1 MTCYRIRWC
10 TTLPSEHKLKRT
22 TRSSATDDS
31 SVAIIGHVLNERGI
45 GTTYD
50 RKGSWNRLK
59 VLSYSTKPP
68 PVKRSSS
75 GYSYGRKHIWCI
87 WVLGVSVIVKIS
99 CISESVIVVWN
110 STCSAPC
117 LLTIMLFGLKR
128 SQEALW
134 SYPVFHSL
142 RTWRMGHF
150 RVPPR
155 FCIKTSAQPL
165 IWKWFFILMQIK
177 LIFTRKVG
185 H

>member
-1 MTCYRIRWC
+1 MHHSAFRAQIKDNNPFFCNWWLQC
-10 TTLPSEHKLKRT
+10 SNNWPCFKR
-22 TRSSATDDS
+22 A
-31 SVAIIGHVLNERGI
+31 GNW
-45 GTTYD
+45 YD
-50 RKGSWNRLK
+50 LWPQRLLESFLESLGK

-75 GYSYGRKHIWCI
+75 GYSYGRIHIWCI
-87 WVLGVSVIVKIS
+87 WVLGDSVIVKIS

-142 RTWRMGHF
+142 RMWRIGHF

-177 LIFTRKVG
+177 LIFTRKVV